1 MIPNSKTIEMI
12 INNVGLLLST
22 TNKETPY
29 EHLLQP
35 ALSEVKSPTE
45 WNNLL
50 TIIRLANQRSFC
62 LDAEGYCPVK
72 CEKKVDSLSIV
83 ENSSWIF
90 YKAA

>member
-1 MIPNSKTIEMI
+1 MKGHYIMIPNSKTIEMI

-45 WNNLL
+45 
-50 TIIRLANQRSFC
+50 
-62 LDAEGYCPVK
+62 
-72 CEKKVDSLSIV
+72 
-83 ENSSWIF
+83 
-90 YKAA
+90 